1 MTVSKAARRANAVE
15 PPDQETMNTAEATA
29 APSPL
34 ALAEARQRDYARSRR
49 DWAEAVGRPYANK
62 SDPRPPPGELDAV
75 ADE

>member
-1 MTVSKAARRANAVE
+1 VNPVE
-15 PPDQETMNTAEATA
+15 NPDDESIDATA
-29 APSPL
+29 ASVLSPA

-49 DWAEAVGRPYANK
+49 EWAEAVGRPYARK